1 MYGVLRG
8 ILKYDT
14 LCTKL
19 HFDAYNV
26 AVNKSHGFVNKN
38 LEGNES
44 NLNGLKWNKGVFALE
59 AVFLA
64 LILGFAGC
72 GKKEV
77 ALSYLDSIA
86 EPIYAESAGDGED
99 IRTPEISVDAQE
111 TANTGNSLIQGNES
125 NEQTDRDKSLN
136 ESSYESLQVVGD
148 SQNEGSRQN
157 GVQIDPLGE
166 TMETRIGVPYGYQRV
181 EAQEGSFARFL
192 RDYPLKPAGSK
203 VLLYDGSEKA
213 NQNDHIAVFA
223 LPLEE
228 YDLQQCADSVMRMYG
243 EYYFA
248 TEQYDKIKF
257 HFTNGFLAEYT
268 KWRDGNR
275 ITVNGNN
282 VTWVKSKSKDT
293 SYECLIRYFRTVFCY
308 AGTLSMESES
318 VPTTLRNIK
327 AGDVFLNGGSP
338 GHVVMVV
345 DVCENEEGKKAF
357 LLAQGYMPAQ
367 EFHLLKNP
375 AHSDDPWYYEEEV
388 TYPFYT
394 PEYVFQEG
402 SLKSLNY

>member
-1 MYGVLRG
+1 M
-8 ILKYDT
+8 
-14 LCTKL
+14 
-19 HFDAYNV
+19 
-26 AVNKSHGFVNKN
+26 
-38 LEGNES
+38 
-44 NLNGLKWNKGVFALE
+44 E

-99 IRTPEISVDAQE
+99 IRTPEISVEAQE

-293 SYECLIRYFRTVFCY
+293 SYECLVRYFRTVFCY